1 MERFHHYLL
10 RLYNINKTINFRNF
24 NDMGISQGQP
34 KILELLL
41 YNDGC
46 SQKELAKLCELQPAT
61 MSVLLKKMESD
72 ALIHRVPEN
81 LSDGRHIIRIF
92 LAKSG
97 RELAMQIL
105 ESVIKVEEQCF
116 AGFTEE
122 EKESCLSYMDRIYRN
137 LNE

>member
-34 KILELLL
+34 KILELLI

-61 MSVLLKKMESD
+61 MSSLLKKMEGDS
-72 ALIHRVPEN
+72 LVHRVPEN
-81 LSDGRHIIRIF
+81 LSDGRHITRIF
-92 LAKSG
+92 LTQAG